1 MSISVSDLVAKYIN
15 NTGLVFQEIKTST
28 TDEVKLSKEKIHEV
42 IEYARNYFEDAK
54 YHRDQ
59 KKFEVALTS
68 VAYCEGL
75 LDALRLL
82 GVAEFR
88 WPTKE

>member
-1 MSISVSDLVAKYIN
+1 MSVKDLVEKYIN
-15 NTGLVFQEIKTST
+15 NTGRVLTEIRTPT
-28 TDEVKLSKEKIHEV
+28 LAEVKVDKGKILDV
-42 IEYARNYFEDAK
+42 IEYARNYFEDSK
-54 YHRDQ
+54 YHCDQ

-82 GVAEFR
+82 GMAEFQ
-88 WPTKE
+88 WPTSN

>member
-1 MSISVSDLVAKYIN
+1 MSTSDLVTKYLK
-15 NTGLVFQEIKTST
+15 NTSQVFQEIRTSKAE
-28 TDEVKLSKEKIHEV
+28 EVMLNKKKICEV

-54 YHRDQ
+54 YNRDQ

-82 GVAEFR
+82 GVAEFQ
-88 WPTKE
+88 WPKSE

>member
-1 MSISVSDLVAKYIN
+1 MSASDLVAKYIC
-15 NTGLVFQEIKTST
+15 NTGQVFQEIKTPAT
-28 TDEVKLSKEKIHEV
+28 EEVRVNKEKIYEV

-82 GVAEFR
+82 GVAEFK
-88 WPTKE
+88 WPTRE

>member
-1 MSISVSDLVAKYIN
+1 MSISDLVVKYIN
-15 NTGLVFQEIKTST
+15 NTRQVFEEIKTST
-28 TDEVKLSKEKIHEV
+28 ATDMKLDNKKVRDV
-42 IEYARNYFEDAK
+42 IEYARNYFEDSE

-82 GVAEFR
+82 GAAEFQ
-88 WPTKE
+88 WPTSE

>member
-1 MSISVSDLVAKYIN
+1 MSISDLVAKYIN
-15 NTGLVFQEIKTST
+15 NTGQVFEEIRISVAK
-28 TDEVKLSKEKIHEV
+28 DMKLDDKKVREV
-42 IEYARNYFEDAK
+42 IEYARNYFEDSE

-82 GVAEFR
+82 GVAEFQ
-88 WPTKE
+88 WPTSK

>member
-1 MSISVSDLVAKYIN
+1 MSINDLVAKYIN
-15 NTGLVFQEIKTST
+15 NTGQVFKEIKPST
-28 TDEVKLSKEKIHEV
+28 TDEMKLEFKKVGDV
-42 IEYARNYFEDAK
+42 IEYARNYFEDSK

-82 GVAEFR
+82 GVVEFQ
-88 WPTKE
+88 WPTNV

>member
-1 MSISVSDLVAKYIN
+1 MSTSDLVTKYLN
-15 NTGLVFQEIKTST
+15 NTRQVFQEIRTSKAE
-28 TDEVKLSKEKIHEV
+28 EVMLNKKKICEV

-54 YHRDQ
+54 YNRDQ
-59 KKFEVALTS
+59 KEFEVALTS

-82 GVAEFR
+82 GVAEFQ
-88 WPTKE
+88 WPKSE

>member
-1 MSISVSDLVAKYIN
+1 MSASRLVAKYIN
-15 NTGLVFQEIKTST
+15 NTGRVFQEIKTST
-28 TDEVKLSKEKIHEV
+28 AEVWLDQEKIREV

-82 GVAEFR
+82 GVAEFQ
-88 WPTKE
+88 WPMSE

>member
-1 MSISVSDLVAKYIN
+1 MSIKDLVAKYIN
-15 NTGLVFQEIKTST
+15 NTEQVFKEIKTPA
-28 TDEVKLSKEKIHEV
+28 VKETKLDKEKIRE
-42 IEYARNYFEDAK
+42 IIDYARNYFEDSK
-54 YHRDQ
+54 YHREQ

-82 GVAEFR
+82 GVAEFQ
-88 WPTKE
+88 WPTSK

>member
-1 MSISVSDLVAKYIN
+1 MSASDSVAKYIK
-15 NTGLVFQEIKTST
+15 NTGQVLQEIKTPAAK
-28 TDEVKLSKEKIHEV
+28 EVVLNREKILEI

-54 YHRDQ
+54 YHLDR
-59 KKFEVALTS
+59 KKLEVALTS

-82 GVAEFR
+82 GVAEFE
-88 WPTKE
+88 WPTKK

>member
-1 MSISVSDLVAKYIN
+1 MSVKDLVAKYIR
-15 NTGLVFQEIKTST
+15 NTGLVFKEIKTPVSK
-28 TDEVKLSKEKIHEV
+28 EIKLDKEKINEI
-42 IEYARNYFEDAK
+42 IEYAKNYFEDSK
-54 YHRDQ
+54 YHCDQ

-82 GVAEFR
+82 GVAEFQ
-88 WPTKE
+88 WPTNK

>member
-1 MSISVSDLVAKYIN
+1 MSVNVSDLVAKYID
-15 NTGLVFQEIKTST
+15 NTGRVFNEIKTSAAE
-28 TDEVKLSKEKIHEV
+28 EVRLSKGRIGEV

-82 GVAEFR
+82 GVVEFQ
-88 WPTKE
+88 WPTRE

>member
-1 MSISVSDLVAKYIN
+1 MSASDLVAKYID
-15 NTGLVFQEIKTST
+15 NTCRVFQEIKTSAIE
-28 TDEVKLSKEKIHEV
+28 EVKLDKERVYEV

>member
-1 MSISVSDLVAKYIN
+1 MSASDLAAKYIN
-15 NTGLVFQEIKTST
+15 NTGQVFQEIKTSAAE
-28 TDEVKLSKEKIHEV
+28 EVRLNKRKICEV

-82 GVAEFR
+82 GVAEFQ
-88 WPTKE
+88 WPIRE

>member
-1 MSISVSDLVAKYIN
+1 MSIGDLVTKYIH
-15 NTGLVFQEIKTST
+15 NTGQVFKEIKIPAAKEIRLDKERIQEI
-28 TDEVKLSKEKIHEV
+28 
-42 IEYARNYFEDAK
+42 IEYARNYFEDSK

-82 GVAEFR
+82 GVAEFQ
-88 WPTKE
+88 WSKNK

>member
-1 MSISVSDLVAKYIN
+1 MSASDLVAKYIV
-15 NTGLVFQEIKTST
+15 NTGRVFEEIKTSAT
-28 TDEVKLSKEKIHEV
+28 EVRLDKKRICEV

-82 GVAEFR
+82 GVAEFQ

>member
-1 MSISVSDLVAKYIN
+1 MSMSVSDLVAKYIN
-15 NTGLVFQEIKTST
+15 NTGRVFQEIKITG
-28 TDEVKLSKEKIHEV
+28 EGKVSKEKICEV
-42 IEYARNYFEDAK
+42 VEYARNYFEDAK

-82 GVAEFR
+82 GVAEFQ

>member
-1 MSISVSDLVAKYIN
+1 MSASDLVAKYIN
-15 NTGLVFQEIKTST
+15 NTGQAFQEIKTSAT
-28 TDEVKLSKEKIHEV
+28 EVRLNQEKIFEV

-82 GVAEFR
+82 GVAEFQ
-88 WPTKE
+88 WPTRE

>member
-1 MSISVSDLVAKYIN
+1 MDVKDLVAKYIS
-15 NTGLVFQEIKTST
+15 NTGQVFQDIKITP
-28 TDEVKLSKEKIHEV
+28 DEKIKLERQKVAEV
-42 IEYARNYFEDAK
+42 LEYAHNYFEDSK
-54 YHRDQ
+54 FHCDQ

-82 GVAEFR
+82 GVAEFQ
-88 WPTKE
+88 WPTSK

>member
-1 MSISVSDLVAKYIN
+1 MSISDLVAKYLN
-15 NTGLVFQEIKTST
+15 NTKQVFETIKTPIT
-28 TDEVKLSKEKIHEV
+28 NNTKLDNKKVQDV
-42 IEYARNYFEDAK
+42 IEYARNYFEDSK
-54 YHRDQ
+54 YHSNQ

-82 GVAEFR
+82 GVAEFQ
-88 WPTKE
+88 WPTSK

>member
-1 MSISVSDLVAKYIN
+1 MNISDLVVKYIN
-15 NTGLVFQEIKTST
+15 NTEQVFREIKTLT
-28 TDEVKLSKEKIHEV
+28 VNEMKVDNKKVREV
-42 IEYARNYFEDAK
+42 IEYARNYFEDSE

-82 GVAEFR
+82 GVAEFQ
-88 WPTKE
+88 WPTSK

>member
-1 MSISVSDLVAKYIN
+1 MSASDLVAKYIR
-15 NTGLVFQEIKTST
+15 NTGRVFEEIKTL
-28 TDEVKLSKEKIHEV
+28 DAREVTLNEGKIREV
-42 IEYARNYFEDAK
+42 LDYARNYYEDAK
-54 YHRDQ
+54 FHRDQ

-82 GVAEFR
+82 GMVDFE
-88 WPTKE
+88 WPTEK

>member
-1 MSISVSDLVAKYIN
+1 LSVKDLVEKYIN
-15 NTGLVFQEIKTST
+15 NTGRVFKEIKTPT
-28 TDEVKLSKEKIHEV
+28 LEEVKVDNKKILEV
-42 IEYARNYFEDAK
+42 IEYAKNYFEDSK

-75 LDALRLL
+75 LDALKLL
-82 GVAEFR
+82 GLAEFQ
-88 WPTKE
+88 WPTSN

>member
-1 MSISVSDLVAKYIN
+1 MSTSDLVAKYIA
-15 NTGLVFQEIKTST
+15 NTGRVFQKIKTSAVE
-28 TDEVKLSKEKIHEV
+28 EVRLDKERIYEV

-59 KKFEVALTS
+59 KKFEVALNS

-82 GVAEFR
+82 GAAEFQ

>member
-1 MSISVSDLVAKYIN
+1 MSIKDLVAKYIN
-15 NTGLVFQEIKTST
+15 NTGRVFKEIKTPT
-28 TDEVKLSKEKIHEV
+28 AKEIRLDGKKIREI
-42 IEYARNYFEDAK
+42 IEYARNYFEDSK
-54 YHRDQ
+54 YHCDQ

-82 GVAEFR
+82 GVAEFQ
-88 WPTKE
+88 WPTGK

>member
-1 MSISVSDLVAKYIN
+1 MGLGITDLVAKYIG
-15 NTGLVFQEIKTST
+15 NTGKVFEEIKTTEKSR
-28 TDEVKLSKEKIHEV
+28 LSKEKILQV
-42 IEYARNYFEDAK
+42 VDYARNYFEDAK

-82 GVAEFR
+82 GVVEFQ

>member
-1 MSISVSDLVAKYIN
+1 MSASDLVAKYIV
-15 NTGLVFQEIKTST
+15 NTSRVFQEIKTSAAG
-28 TDEVKLSKEKIHEV
+28 EVRLDKERICEV

>member
-1 MSISVSDLVAKYIN
+1 MSASDLVAKYIV
-15 NTGLVFQEIKTST
+15 NTGRVFQEIKTSAVE
-28 TDEVKLSKEKIHEV
+28 EVRLDRERICRV

-82 GVAEFR
+82 GVAEFQ

>member
-1 MSISVSDLVAKYIN
+1 LNERELVAKYIN
-15 NTGLVFQEIKTST
+15 NASQVFQEIKTSPAE
-28 TDEVKLSKEKIHEV
+28 EVRLNEEKISGV
-42 IEYARNYFEDAK
+42 IECARNYFEDAK

-59 KKFEVALTS
+59 KKFEIALIS

-82 GVAEFR
+82 GVAKFQ
-88 WPTKE
+88 WPTGE

>member
-1 MSISVSDLVAKYIN
+1 MNISDLVVKYIN
-15 NTGLVFQEIKTST
+15 NTEQVFREIKTLT
-28 TDEVKLSKEKIHEV
+28 VNEMKVDNEKVREV
-42 IEYARNYFEDAK
+42 IEYARNYFEDSE

-82 GVAEFR
+82 GVAEFQ
-88 WPTKE
+88 WPTSK

>member
-1 MSISVSDLVAKYIN
+1 MSISDLVAKYLN
-15 NTGLVFQEIKTST
+15 NTKQVFETIKTPIT
-28 TDEVKLSKEKIHEV
+28 NNTKLDNKKVQDV
-42 IEYARNYFEDAK
+42 IEYARNYFEDSK
-54 YHRDQ
+54 YHRNQ

-82 GVAEFR
+82 GVAEFQ
-88 WPTKE
+88 WLTSK

>member
-1 MSISVSDLVAKYIN
+1 MSIKDLVAKYIN
-15 NTGLVFQEIKTST
+15 NTEQVFKEIKTLS
-28 TDEVKLSKEKIHEV
+28 VKERKLDKEKIRE
-42 IEYARNYFEDAK
+42 IIDYARNYFEDSK
-54 YHRDQ
+54 YHREQ

-82 GVAEFR
+82 GVAEFQ
-88 WPTKE
+88 WPTSK